1 MKKIEI
7 PKYSLGEELVSA
19 ITHGIGA
26 LLGIAALVL
35 SIVFSSTPISI
46 VSCSIY
52 GSTLIILYT
61 ISCLYHSF
69 SPNIGAK
76 KVFRIL
82 DHSSIYLLIFG
93 TYMPYLLV
101 LIGGIKGWIIWGI
114 MLLLTILGILLNTI
128 NLEKYKKISMVLY
141 LFMGWMIIFTIK
153 DVVINL
159 GFMGTLYLL
168 IGGILY
174 TGGAII
180 YKLGKKIKYMHS
192 LWHFFVLGA
201 SIFQFFS
208 IFLYVIR

>member
-7 PKYSLGEELVSA
+7 PKYTIGEELVSA

-35 SIVFSSTPISI
+35 SIVFSKSIISV

-52 GSTLIILYT
+52 GASLIILYT

-76 KVFRIL
+76 KIFRIL
-82 DHSSIYLLIFG
+82 DHSSIFLLIFG

-101 LIGGIKGWIIWGI
+101 LIGGVKGWIIWGI
-114 MLLLTILGILLNTI
+114 MLLLTILGIVLNSI
-128 NLEKYKKISMVLY
+128 NLEKYKKISMILY
-141 LFMGWMIIFTIK
+141 LFMGWMIIFSIK
-153 DVVINL
+153 DVVISL
-159 GFMGTLYLL
+159 GFLGTLYLL
-168 IGGILY
+168 VGGILY
-174 TGGAII
+174 TVGAII
-180 YKLGKKIKYMHS
+180 YKLGKKVKYMHS
-192 LWHFFVLGA
+192 IWHFFVLGA
-201 SIFQFFS
+201 SVFQFFS